1 MTWNWD
7 VKATTRP
14 VMADD
19 FVSRSA
25 NLMCYLLH
33 NITYGQLYEGPLVD
47 VVWRLKQNL
56 LSMPR
61 SLNAGAI
68 TIEFDVKSELSESF
82 RQMEVALN
90 GDRAVILREFFE
102 KHYRSEDP
110 ATCAKQLGFISA
122 IEYLHRS
129 ATNGE
134 MAVFCTPFMAFQR
147 VTNPSN
153 PLDHLLHTKPFLD
166 VLGKYTLFDLHTYH
180 EPLNSDGT
188 RGPIR
193 TAVAKGRTD
202 GILNFLSSSAGI
214 ADDVYITTPPSNN
227 RKCSGGHCVS
237 TTLASW
243 CNEDENGNCTVAGG

>member
-7 VKATTRP
+7 VKATTKP

-33 NITYGQLYEGPLVD
+33 NISYNQLYAGPLVD

-68 TIEFDVKSELSESF
+68 TIGFDVKSELSESF
-82 RQMEVALN
+82 RRMEVALK
-90 GDRAVILREFFE
+90 GDQTVILREFFE

-110 ATCAKQLGFISA
+110 AIYAKQLEFISA

-147 VTNPSN
+147 ATSPSK
-153 PLDHLLHTKPFLD
+153 PLDYLLHTKPFLD

-180 EPLNSDGT
+180 EPLNPDGSK
-188 RGPIR
+188 GPIR
-193 TAVAKGRTD
+193 TAVAKGRAD
-202 GILNFLSSSAGI
+202 GILNFLTTSGVKE
-214 ADDVYITTPPSNN
+214 DEVYITTPPSNY
-227 RKCSGGHCVS
+227 RTCSGGHCVS
-237 TTLASW
+237 TTLSSW